1 MPPKKRFSPKKQAP
15 FRKRLICEPAMLYLL
30 VAMMGLMVIGF
41 QNLSRNDGS
50 FCMGKYECDAVSK
63 TTAFILQLFYILF
76 WTWILNT
83 LCKYGYRNVSWVI
96 VLLPF
101 FLYVGIISSL
111 ASSGVLYVVVE
122 GNKNKKKL

>member
-1 MPPKKRFSPKKQAP
+1 MSQTTINKTNVWEIYFPFFNDDLCLNNGKKSIPNSRYFIGLKED
-15 FRKRLICEPAMLYLL
+15 LIDLFEKIINFNTKM
-30 VAMMGLMVIGF
+30 
-41 QNLSRNDGS
+41 NNSN
-50 FCMGKYECDAVSK
+50 
-63 TTAFILQLFYILF
+63 ILHD
-76 WTWILNT
+76 
-83 LCKYGYRNVSWVI
+83 LCKYGYKNVSWVI